1 MECGDPFRSIGEQY
15 GKIEK
20 RECPAYER
28 CAKITGSNSRGEG
41 YIIRD
46 CYRTI
51 SFDAK
56 LGLYPHSVILKDSLD
71 LLKKQAHTRTIR
83 SSTTTTL
90 WMGRSIFA
98 MLTSAIDLVT

>member
-1 MECGDPFRSIGEQY
+1 MAGITCYKCRNFNNNNLECGDPFRVIGESY

-20 RECPAYER
+20 RDCPAYER

-41 YIIRD
+41 YTIRD

-56 LGLYPHSVILKDSLD
+56 LG
-71 LLKKQAHTRTIR
+71 Q
-83 SSTTTTL
+83 
-90 WMGRSIFA
+90 
-98 MLTSAIDLVT
+98 

>member
-1 MECGDPFRSIGEQY
+1 MARSRE
-15 GKIEK
+15 

-41 YIIRD
+41 YTIRD

-56 LGLYPHSVILKDSLD
+56 LGENQTWHLKILQGS
-71 LLKKQAHTRTIR
+71 
-83 SSTTTTL
+83 
-90 WMGRSIFA
+90 
-98 MLTSAIDLVT
+98 